1 MLEGKLA
8 EKKLKNKS
16 LKLELESLKDRTDKE
31 ISKLE
36 KGHLKDVERIEE
48 LQL

>member
-1 MLEGKLA
+1 
-8 EKKLKNKS
+8 LKNKS
-16 LKLELESLKDRTDKE
+16 LKLELKSLKDRTDQE

-36 KGHLKDVERIEE
+36 KGQLKDVERIEE

>member
-1 MLEGKLA
+1 
-8 EKKLKNKS
+8 LKNKS
-16 LKLELESLKDRTDKE
+16 LKLELKSLKDRTDQE

-36 KGHLKDVERIEE
+36 KAHLKDVERIDE